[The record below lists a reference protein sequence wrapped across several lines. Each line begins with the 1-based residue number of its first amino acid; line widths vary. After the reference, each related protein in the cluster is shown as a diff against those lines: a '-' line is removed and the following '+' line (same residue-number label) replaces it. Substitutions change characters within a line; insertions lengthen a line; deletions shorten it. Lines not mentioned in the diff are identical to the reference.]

1 LELVSYLEVFQCLWT
16 RGETRLDVKLDLD
29 EAAEFE
35 RQFLKAF
42 LHLPPPL
49 ERESFIRIVE

>member
-1 LELVSYLEVFQCLWT
+1 MRSDT
-16 RGETRLDVKLDLD
+16 NSDLD

-42 LHLPPPL
+42 PPSITPFGKRRHIDNVVL
-49 ERESFIRIVE
+49 MIQKISILSIQKVRL

>member
-1 LELVSYLEVFQCLWT
+1 MRS
-16 RGETRLDVKLDLD
+16 DVKSDLH

-42 LHLPPPL
+42 LHPSPPL
-49 ERESFIRIVE
+49 ERESFVRIVELMIPKPTILSIPK

>member
-1 LELVSYLEVFQCLWT
+1 MRS
-16 RGETRLDVKLDLD
+16 DVKSDLD

-42 LHLPPPL
+42 LHSPPPL
-49 ERESFIRIVE
+49 ERENHFRIVDFIIQNIPFLSTLK